1 MAPNTARPM
10 ISTPVIAS
18 CLGQQR
24 DAPRARFALRSLAG
38 GEQPPLLRP
47 AVKPAEAH
55 SREDDHEI
63 DRRYEHG
70 EPPSLPA
77 RRTDPSVTSVVMPEA
92 TVPALRSAS
101 GPRTNS
107 GAGQT
112 MHPAGPV
119 RQKNEAQ
126 PTRAPGHPVTG
137 RRPLAGSAR
146 LADRDGRPTASGT
159 ARNSYSYGEPPSSLG
174 RSLTNG
180 SPALNRRCPHRRPAP
195 PAHLRQR
202 PRTGPRRR
210 PERAD
215 TAVLIRRCRR
225 QSRKD
230 QVRKEVDVRQSQPR
244 LAQEDGPL
252 ELNPDHRP

>member
-1 MAPNTARPM
+1 MRRVP
-10 ISTPVIAS
+10 
-18 CLGQQR
+18 CL
-24 DAPRARFALRSLAG
+24 ALRSLAG

-55 SREDDHEI
+55 GREDDHEI
-63 DRRYEHG
+63 NRRYEHG
-70 EPPSLPA
+70 EPFSLLA
-77 RRTDPSVTSVVMPEA
+77 RRTDPSVTSVAMPEA

-112 MHPAGPV
+112 MHPARPV

-126 PTRAPGHPVTG
+126 PDPGSGSPGNWSAVSLRVRA
-137 RRPLAGSAR
+137 A
-146 LADRDGRPTASGT
+146 ADRDGRSTTSGT

-174 RSLTNG
+174 RSLTNR
-180 SPALNRRCPHRRPAP
+180 SPAQNRRRPHRRPAP

-230 QVRKEVDVRQSQPR
+230 QVRKEAHVRQSQPR

>member
-1 MAPNTARPM
+1 MAPSTARPM

-55 SREDDHEI
+55 GREDDHEI

-101 GPRTNS
+101 GPRTNP

-112 MHPAGPV
+112 MHPGRPV
-119 RQKNEAQ
+119 RQKNEPS
-126 PTRAPGHPVTG
+126 PTRAPGNPVTS
-137 RRPLAGSAR
+137 RRSLAGSAR
-146 LADRDGRPTASGT
+146 PADLDGRSTTSGT
-159 ARNSYSYGEPPSSLG
+159 VIYARAVSCRLARMPVRVRRLTSRTRLSSD
-174 RSLTNG
+174 
-180 SPALNRRCPHRRPAP
+180 APHRQERAGWRTRPAISDDP
-195 PAHLRQR
+195 PGTL
-202 PRTGPRRR
+202 P
-210 PERAD
+210 
-215 TAVLIRRCRR
+215 VL
-225 QSRKD
+225 
-230 QVRKEVDVRQSQPR
+230 
-244 LAQEDGPL
+244 
-252 ELNPDHRP
+252 